1 MSAAQSIAA
10 LIESM
15 NEKKA
20 SAQTFNPLRLP
31 DFPPSAVPP
40 KELRMAM
47 DSNMEWASTAG
58 IVSNVAAE
66 GLLFPGYAYLSELAQ
81 RPEYR
86 VLAETIPDDA
96 TRKWIKFEV
105 AGNDDEVAARK
116 IDDGLDPDGADERR
130 EQRIKAADK
139 QEKVRA
145 IEDYLVRL
153 GARESIYDL
162 LVGDHLY
169 GRMHLHFRLQGD
181 DDLHT
186 PIGNGRDG
194 ISKAKV
200 TPSSQLIGL
209 KAIEPVWTY
218 PMSYNAVN
226 PLAEDWYNPQYWYV
240 LGRELH
246 VSRIVPFVSRP
257 VPDILKPSYAFGGIS
272 MSQLAEPYVNIWLK
286 TRQSVSNMIHSFSV
300 MVLATD
306 LQTLM
311 QANGA
316 EDLLARVAL
325 FNTMRD
331 NQGAFVIN
339 KASEQMSNVSAPI
352 SGLDHLQ
359 AQSQEHMASVSRIP
373 LVKLTGISPSGLNA
387 SSEGEIQVYYDTVAA
402 FQERKIR
409 PILTRIINF
418 IELSLYGEIDPEITF
433 VFQPLRQMTE
443 KERADLQKAKAER
456 DKIFVDGGAIAPEE
470 WRQAIINDP
479 ELPFADLDPDDM
491 PEPPEQEGGFGDPGG
506 DPDGGAPGGAGAP
519 GGGGAPT
526 PLPSAKGASAS
537 RAAPQAGDEWSE
549 ADHPRAPD
557 GKFGSGGGG
566 TPLKTSDLKRVG
578 PQMGSNPGGVFEAK
592 DGSRYYV
599 KEGKSSDHV
608 KNELAAVALFKL
620 AGGTTLDY
628 RPVEGGKH
636 IASKIAK
643 LDKKNA
649 RDLTPEERKA
659 AQRDFVAH
667 AWLANWDAIG
677 TGGDN
682 IGVVGGKPTAL
693 DFGGALAYRAMG
705 SPKGGAFGSTVT
717 EIDTMRDP
725 SKSPDAARFYK
736 AMTAADMVASAKRV
750 TRITD
755 DEIADA
761 VLAAGAPADLAKKLI
776 ARRDDLASRFGIAK
790 DEADFDEA
798 KHPRDKDGQFTKA
811 GAGAGGAA
819 GGGEEDDDVPKPGA
833 YAGLYVTS
841 GSSPKENHILTTAK
855 YLGAK
860 VQIGIHYRRM
870 LAKLIKD
877 GEKYGHT
884 EQTQAKLKG
893 MLVESLEKTA
903 AKLTQQGKADE
914 VKKIL
919 KTIESLGGPS
929 GKAPAVTAPAPTPK
943 PPEASKPAAKPKA
956 PQATKAEL
964 DAAKK
969 TNNLQVPPA
978 YQNNVWVTKLVK
990 EFNDK
995 YGVGTKPLT
1004 DVNDLNQKVA
1014 DFKELKEKVAAFT
1027 QQEQAKQAAPSPQ
1040 KTAPS
1045 KFASTNKS
1053 LEHADRMKNDPDYAT
1068 LYNAVGAD
1076 VDVYMHRAKS
1086 MLSNFEYAGV
1096 KGLTRSDCAFIAA
1109 YVGSAYHDMNKQFYE
1124 GTVEPK
1130 QFYLAKAIER
1140 ALSKLPVYKGKV
1152 IRGLKNINKDQFAKY
1167 KPEHIVPSQTFMS
1180 AGKSSALWGS
1190 FELEI
1195 HGNSARDLSA
1205 INGEGGGEV
1214 VFMPGTAFKIVSN
1227 NGKRAVLHEI

>member
-1 MSAAQSIAA
+1 
-10 LIESM
+10 
-15 NEKKA
+15 
-20 SAQTFNPLRLP
+20 
-31 DFPPSAVPP
+31 
-40 KELRMAM
+40 MAM

-139 QEKVRA
+139 QEKVKA

-153 GARESIYDL
+153 GARESVYDL

-181 DDLHT
+181 DDLQT
-186 PIGNGRDG
+186 PIGNGRDA

-200 TPSSQLIGL
+200 TPSSRLIGL

-316 EDLLARVAL
+316 EDLLARIAL

-506 DPDGGAPGGAGAP
+506 DPDGDPDGGAPGGAGAP
-519 GGGGAPT
+519 GGEGVPT
-526 PLPSAKGASAS
+526 PPPSAKGASAS

-566 TPLKTSDLKRVG
+566 APLKTSDLKRVG

-717 EIDTMRDP
+717 EIDMMRNP
-725 SKSPDAARFYK
+725 SKSPDAARFYRS
-736 AMTAADMVASAKRV
+736 MTAADMVASARRV

-761 VLAAGAPADLAKKLI
+761 VQAAGAPADLAKKLI
-776 ARRDDLASRFGIAK
+776 ARRDDIASRFGIAK

-798 KHPRDKDGQFTKA
+798 KHPRDKDGQFAKA
-811 GAGAGGAA
+811 GAVAGGAA

-841 GSSPKENHILTTAK
+841 GSSPKENHVLTTAK

-884 EQTQAKLKG
+884 AQTQAKLKG

-929 GKAPAVTAPAPTPK
+929 GKASAAPAPAPK
-943 PPEASKPAAKPKA
+943 PPEASKPSTKPKA

-964 DAAKK
+964 DQAKK
-969 TNNLQVPPA
+969 TSNLFVPPA
-978 YQNNVWVTKLVK
+978 HQNNVWVTKLVK

-1004 DVNDLNQKVA
+1004 DMNDLNQKVA
-1014 DFKELKEKVAAFT
+1014 DFKELQEKVAAFAS
-1027 QQEQAKQAAPSPQ
+1027 QELAKQKAAAQKAAQEAAAKLQAKQTKEAEAAAE
-1040 KTAPS
+1040 KNKAIMAELGITAKEAEGFNALADMMGAKNTDLAA
-1045 KFASTNKS
+1045 KFSGYANTAKQYGYPITGFQAALISNYSDGGYVSINKA
-1053 LEHADRMKNDPDYAT
+1053 LRE
-1068 LYNAVGAD
+1068 GAWTPKQH
-1076 VDVYMHRAKS
+1076 VY
-1086 MLSNFEYAGV
+1086 V
-1096 KGLTRSDCAFIAA
+1096 KM
-1109 YVGSAYHDMNKQFYE
+1109 VNKALAQMPKFE
-1124 GTVEPK
+1124 GTLK
-1130 QFYLAKAIER
+1130 
-1140 ALSKLPVYKGKV
+1140 
-1152 IRGLKNINKDQFAKY
+1152 RGTNLTPAQIAKY
-1167 KPEHIVPSQTFMS
+1167 KPGHIIQEEAFMS
-1180 AGKSSALWGS
+1180 TSPTNPFG
-1190 FELEI
+1190 
-1195 HGNSARDLSA
+1195 GNVEYTVKA
-1205 INGEGGGEV
+1205 I
-1214 VFMPGTAFKIVSN
+1214 
-1227 NGKRAVLHEI
+1227 GKRAAHIQKLSQHAGENEVLYQARTFFKVNKVSKRPNGTTHIELEEWEHDDL